1 MDPSPFLVFL
11 LFEYTGR
18 GLPLKTK
25 RLNGASMSYQIFYPF
40 FFPPQVHLD
49 ATLESC
55 SGPNLNVRSNSSNAV
70 RVRLRCKLPLA
81 VILIAPVSSDTTTVI
96 ASVTSLNPSA
106 AR

>member
-1 MDPSPFLVFL
+1 MCSSPFHVFL
-11 LFEYTGR
+11 LFEYTGIVP
-18 GLPLKTK
+18 PLKTK

-49 ATLESC
+49 AKLESC
-55 SGPNLNVRSNSSNAV
+55 SGPNHNLRSNSSNSV
-70 RVRLRCKLPLA
+70 IVRLLCKLQLA